1 MQRTTPGTSGSDY
14 NYFMVSGVVGGGR
27 QDKNLSPMSL
37 NTIPV
42 YEITKAATKRAKSL
56 LTTCEFVVRDR
67 PRRAC
72 ALFTEREVSF
82 RVEASTRTMTKE
94 SS

>member
-1 MQRTTPGTSGSDY
+1 VQRTTPGTSGSNY

-27 QDKNLSPMSL
+27 QDKNLSPTSL

-56 LTTCEFVVRDR
+56 LTTCKFVVRDR
-67 PRRAC
+67 PRD
-72 ALFTEREVSF
+72 V
-82 RVEASTRTMTKE
+82 RVPSLRNKKSHSVLRQARGP
-94 SS
+94 